1 MMRKV
6 TVQEFAQEVKDMAM
20 EVMPEE
26 FEGVMMEM
34 SKARVRY
41 GEEDEELIFYTGDY
55 NHGGNASMTIRTG
68 AIESI
73 YEDKGTYYFTLNDG
87 TPFSVTETPE
97 M

>member
-1 MMRKV
+1 MTREV

-26 FEGVMMEM
+26 FEGAMMEM
-34 SKARVRY
+34 SKARARY
-41 GEEDEELIFYTGDY
+41 DEEDEEFIFYTGDY

-73 YEDKGTYYFTLNDG
+73 YEDKGTYHFTLDDG
-87 TPFSVTETPE
+87 ITFSVTE